1 MNTAL
6 PVLLAALLGAAFGSF
21 LNVALSRWPRRE
33 SVVWPASHCEGCGR
47 GLAWWENI
55 PVASFLVLRGQCRTC
70 HTPIGVRHLVVE
82 AATGLVAAAAAWSW
96 ERSARG

>member
-1 MNTAL
+1 MKMAL

-21 LNVALSRWPRRE
+21 LNVALSRLPRRE
-33 SVVWPASHCEGCGR
+33 SVVWPASHCEACGR

-55 PVASFLVLRGQCRTC
+55 PVASFLLLRGRCRTC
-70 HTPIGVRHLVVE
+70 HSPIGVRHLVVE
-82 AATGLVAAAAAWSW
+82 AATGVAAAVAAWSW